1 MFCFQQLNNTQNSS
15 SVLIICNFHFL
26 DGLHF
31 IIKTWI
37 ENHMVNKTRTSNT
50 EPNSL
55 YQRKLR
61 NNNKKTEK
69 EWILFIILKIFT
81 IIMELSKNNG
91 LKSCFWGPF
100 QEGLINKSIRKLS
113 LSYRLAFY
121 TNLNNCSVMTGMDRT
136 ESVKS
141 KYSSPL
147 LAFYFKSS
155 VSSRSYKTLTQWLTL
170 LNLWDV

>member
-1 MFCFQQLNNTQNSS
+1 MNTVQKLPKHSDQSNIYLFFNFFFWLYLFCFQQLNNTQNSS

-81 IIMELSKNNG
+81 IIMELSKNTG

-113 LSYRLAFY
+113 LSYSQAGILHQ
-121 TNLNNCSVMTGMDRT
+121 S
-136 ESVKS
+136 
-141 KYSSPL
+141 
-147 LAFYFKSS
+147 
-155 VSSRSYKTLTQWLTL
+155 
-170 LNLWDV
+170 